1 MEGSD
6 PSAARPK
13 AARASHEGQTYVYED
28 SGEGP
33 LVVLLHG
40 FPDTPSS
47 WDDARRVLNAA
58 GYRTVA
64 PYLRG
69 YHPDTIVEGRG
80 YGATELARDL
90 TGLLDAL
97 GEERAIVA
105 GHDFG
110 AAIAYRA
117 ASLTPERVRA
127 ICPVAIPHPRMLK
140 PSPRLAWRA
149 RHFVTL
155 RLPGAA
161 GRVRRND
168 FAHLDDLYARWA
180 PSWSGPA
187 REKSLRDVKEAFSDP
202 RVLDA
207 ALGYYRDM
215 ERGGVGRLSQP
226 ALLVGGTADLMDPE
240 TFTRSPEAFDGACE
254 VLLAEGAGHWPHRE
268 AAAPFHER
276 LVAFLD
282 GLSPAA

>member
-1 MEGSD
+1 M
-6 PSAARPK
+6 AAT
-13 AARASHEGQTYVYED
+13 AVNEEGQKFVYED

-40 FPDTPSS
+40 FPDTPSG
-47 WDDARRVLNAA
+47 WDEARAALNAA

-69 YHPDTIVEGRG
+69 YHPDTIVAGRS
-80 YGATELARDL
+80 YGATELARDVPA
-90 TGLLDAL
+90 LLDAL
-97 GEERAIVA
+97 GEERAVVA

-127 ICPVAIPHPRMLK
+127 ICPIAIPHPWMLK
-140 PSPRLAWRA
+140 PSPGLAWRA
-149 RHFVTL
+149 RHFLTL
-155 RLPGAA
+155 RLPGAD
-161 GRVRRND
+161 RHVRRND
-168 FAHLDDLYARWA
+168 FAYLEALYRRWA
-180 PSWSGPA
+180 PNWSGPG
-187 REKSLRDVKEAFSDP
+187 REKALRDVKAAFADP

-226 ALLVGGTADLMDPE
+226 ALLVGGGADLMDPE
-240 TFTRSPEAFDGACE
+240 TFTRSPEAFDGECE
-254 VLLAEGAGHWPHRE
+254 VLIAEGAGHWPHRE
-268 AAAPFHER
+268 AASEFHER
-276 LVAFLD
+276 LIAFL
-282 GLSPAA
+282 GELG